1 MITGYVYKSKIFIVR
16 SSHWLCTI
24 KNGVLN
30 NFAKYMRKNLYQSF
44 FLLEACNFVK
54 KDTFSYRFCEIFKK
68 PFLQNTSGRL
78 FLSRAYLLVEYDVRS
93 LPLRYQ
99 WYVSGLVP
107 VALQFSINL
116 RLRWIVRGSI
126 FALIFGG
133 SE

>member
-54 KDTFSYRFCEIFKK
+54 KETFSYRFCEIFKK

-78 FLSRAYLLVEYDVRS
+78 FLSCAYLSVEYDVRS